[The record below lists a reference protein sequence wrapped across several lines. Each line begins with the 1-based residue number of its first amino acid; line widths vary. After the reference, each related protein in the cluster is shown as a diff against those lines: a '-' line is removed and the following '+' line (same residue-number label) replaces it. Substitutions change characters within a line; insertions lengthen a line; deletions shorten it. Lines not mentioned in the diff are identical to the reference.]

1 MTMIN
6 PTLQE
11 AVAAKQEGRDD
22 DALRLLLTL
31 YDQDGHLDPEVGD
44 SRNIASYL
52 WQLLVPCHPPARDAL
67 IRMRERQVSKLLAG
81 DHVYSADVR
90 RPRSRFEIVADMN
103 GILKDSRSTYDLF
116 VRFESLLPDLAR
128 RQAYRALPAMV
139 EAGDFARADRYLAD
153 PLEQLGHLNGLAPH
167 LPLFPPAGVPPR
179 LAGELSNF
187 MRDVRLRE
195 ATLRGLGRE
204 AEAQT
209 LRAAALAGIVSDE
222 MRTLAER
229 EIAEPGTIIR
239 EVSEHREAQDGPG
252 P

>member
-1 MTMIN
+1 MTAIN

-11 AVAAKQEGRDD
+11 AVTAKQEGRDD

-31 YDQDGHLDPEVGD
+31 YDQDGRLDPAVGD
-44 SRNIASYL
+44 SHFIASYL
-52 WQLLVPCHPPARDAL
+52 WQLLVPCHSPARETL
-67 IRMRERQVSKLLAG
+67 TSMRDHQASKLLAG
-81 DHVYSADVR
+81 DHIYSADVR
-90 RPRSRFEIVADMN
+90 RPRSRFEVVADIN
-103 GILKDSRSTYDLF
+103 GILKESRSTYDVF
-116 VRFESLLPDLAR
+116 VQFEWLLPDLAG

-153 PLEQLGHLNGLAPH
+153 PLDQLVHLNDLIPH

-204 AEAQT
+204 ADAQT
-209 LRAAALAGIVSDE
+209 LQAAALAGIMSNE

-229 EIAEPGTIIR
+229 EITEPGTIIS
-239 EVSEHREAQDGPG
+239 EVTEHRMAIDEQRR
-252 P
+252 